1 MRVRS
6 RWVVTVAAIAALG
19 GLVTG
24 CGDSDSDSGGN
35 TSTPATAGPDITGA
49 QAEIDKFRAAPTF
62 TAPGAAVDAAK
73 AKGKKVAIIPASS
86 NVPFVTTIADGMVK
100 IGKEAA
106 LDVSIF
112 KNQGSP
118 AEWTK
123 GVSDAISKDVD
134 SIDLLAGIDP
144 KAVSAQVTQAT
155 GADKKVIVTHLYDV
169 DQEVDPA
176 VTAATNIPYK
186 QAGKLLADWVI
197 VKTEGKANVLV
208 TTIDQV
214 NSTVPMTAGIDEEF
228 AAKCGDGCKV
238 TKIDSTIADLGKLQ
252 QQVQS
257 ALTND
262 PSINYV
268 INLYDSAQA
277 PQTEAAIKA
286 LGRDDLKIAT
296 FNGTPDILKLITAD
310 SVIQMDVGENL
321 EWIAYGAIDQHLR
334 VLSGGE
340 ATTAPNIPI
349 RVFDATNVA
358 ESTADGQ
365 GFGTAFRDEYKKL
378 WGLK

>member
-1 MRVRS
+1 MTELSRRHLLSGAVLAATAVSLPLAARAAAPQSGQQGPGFYRFKVGNYEVTAVNDGTWYRKLDPTFVRNAELADVQKALS
-6 RWVVTVAAIAALG
+6 DAFLPTDVVPIPFTTLVVNTGSKLVALDTGTGGVLG
-19 GLVTG
+19 GMAPQ
-24 CGDSDSDSGGN
+24 SG
-35 TSTPATAGPDITGA
+35 TY
-49 QAEIDKFRAAPTF
+49 AANL
-62 TAPGAAVDAAK
+62 AA
-73 AKGKKVAIIPASS
+73 
-86 NVPFVTTIADGMVK
+86 
-100 IGKEAA
+100 
-106 LDVSIF
+106 
-112 KNQGSP
+112 
-118 AEWTK
+118 
-123 GVSDAISKDVD
+123 
-134 SIDLLAGIDP
+134 AGIDP

-155 GADKKVIVTHLYDV
+155 GAGKKVIVTHLYDV
-169 DQEVDPA
+169 DQAVDPA

-197 VKTEGKANVLV
+197 VKTAGKANVLV
-208 TTIDQV
+208 TTINQV
-214 NSTVPMTAGIDEEF
+214 NSTVPMTEGIDEEF
-228 AAKCGDGCKV
+228 AAKCGAGCKV

-257 ALTND
+257 ALTSD
-262 PSINYV
+262 PTINYV

-277 PQTEAAIKA
+277 PQSEAAIKA

-340 ATTAPNIPI
+340 ATTTPNIPI

>member
-1 MRVRS
+1 
-6 RWVVTVAAIAALG
+6 VVTVAAFAALG
-19 GLVTG
+19 GVVAG
-24 CGDSDSDSGGN
+24 CGDSDSSTDSS
-35 TSTPATAGPDITGA
+35 TSAAAGLDVAGA
-49 QAEIDKFRAAPTF
+49 QAELDKFKAAPTF
-62 TAPGAAVDAAK
+62 TPPGAAVDAAA

-100 IGKEAA
+100 IGKEAG
-106 LDVSIF
+106 LDVSVF

-123 GVSDAISKDVD
+123 GVSDAISKNVD

-169 DQEVDPA
+169 EQAVDPA

-197 VKTEGKANVLV
+197 AKTEGKANVLV
-208 TTIDQV
+208 TTINQV

-257 ALTND
+257 TLTGD

-286 LGRDDLKIAT
+286 LGRKDLKIAT

-321 EWIAYGAIDQHLR
+321 EWIAYGAIDNHLR

-340 ATTAPNIPI
+340 ATTTPNIPI
-349 RVFDATNVA
+349 RVFDASNVA

-365 GFGTAFRDEYKKL
+365 GFGTAYRDEYKKL

>member
-1 MRVRS
+1 MRGKS
-6 RWVVTVAAIAALG
+6 RWVVTVAAFAALG
-19 GLVTG
+19 GIVAG
-24 CGDSDSDSGGN
+24 CGDSDSIGDS
-35 TSTPATAGPDITGA
+35 STPAAAGLDVAGA
-49 QAEIDKFRAAPTF
+49 QAELDKFMAAPTF
-62 TAPGAAVDAAK
+62 TAPGAAVDAAA

-100 IGKEAA
+100 IGKEAG
-106 LDVSIF
+106 LDVSVF

-123 GVSDAISKDVD
+123 GVSDAISKNVD

-169 DQEVDPA
+169 DQAVDPA

-197 VKTEGKANVLV
+197 AKTAGKANVLV
-208 TTIDQV
+208 TTINQV
-214 NSTVPMTAGIDEEF
+214 NSTVPMTEGIDEEF

-257 ALTND
+257 ALTGD

-268 INLYDSAQA
+268 INLYDSAQG

-321 EWIAYGAIDQHLR
+321 EWIAYGAIDNHLR

-340 ATTAPNIPI
+340 ATATPNIPI